1 MLLVPALLI
10 FTPADFFAVS
20 TPTIGLQ
27 DKDPKEKK
35 ETEKHA
41 SHTSPPP
48 DGFNTVPYK
57 RQHAFSVTRRSKIN
71 NFLKNVVI
79 MAENRDSGNQRG
91 S

>member
-10 FTPADFFAVS
+10 FTPTDFFAVS
-20 TPTIGLQ
+20 PSTIDL

-35 ETEKHA
+35 ETEKHT

-57 RQHAFSVTRRSKIN
+57 RQHAFSVTRSSKIN
-71 NFLKNVVI
+71 KFLKKFCDN
-79 MAENRDSGNQRG
+79 G
-91 S
+91 

>member
-1 MLLVPALLI
+1 MLLVPVLLI
-10 FTPADFFAVS
+10 FTPANFFAVS
-20 TPTIGLQ
+20 PPTIGL
-27 DKDPKEKK
+27 DKDSKEKK
-35 ETEKHA
+35 ETEKHT

-57 RQHAFSVTRRSKIN
+57 RQHVFSVTRRSKIN